1 MNKEC
6 GDLRKKCSSQLKVN
20 NKVFCCHYG
29 WCEQAI
35 PKKAVNDESYWMP
48 FYEEVSNWFGYGKT
62 KSEGK
67 LMIALEAQKKLLCF
81 LSDFF
86 DDPEAYRNPK
96 KVVLDILKHYNIVE
110 KEEKIED
117 NLITDEEFKEACC
130 KDCSELHDCENEFSS
145 FGDGCVVMEN
155 YIKIARSQLRKMERE
170 KNERN

>member
-29 WCEQAI
+29 WCEQAV
-35 PKKAVNDESYWMP
+35 PKKAATNDKIDWMP
-48 FYEEVSNWFGYGKT
+48 VYEEVANWFGYGKT

-96 KVVLDILKHYNIVE
+96 KVVLDILKHYGVI
-110 KEEKIED
+110 EEKKD
-117 NLITDEEFKEACC
+117 DKGLITDEEFKEVCC
-130 KDCSELHDCENEFSS
+130 KNCEELHDCRESSS
-145 FGDGCVVMEN
+145 FGSDCSVMAN
-155 YIKIARSQLRKMERE
+155 YIKIAQAQLRKARKM
-170 KNERN
+170 NES

>member
-35 PKKAVNDESYWMP
+35 PKKSDWIPV
-48 FYEEVSNWFGYGKT
+48 YEEVANWFGYGKT

-67 LMIALEAQKKLLCF
+67 LIIALEAQKKLLCF

-96 KVVLDILKHYNIVE
+96 KVVLDILKHYDMIGKKE
-110 KEEKIED
+110 KVD
-117 NLITDEEFKEACC
+117 DDLITDEEFKEACC
-130 KDCSELHDCENEFSS
+130 KNCSELHDCNESS
-145 FGDGCVVMEN
+145 YFGRDCVVMAN
-155 YIKIARSQLRKMERE
+155 YVKIAQSQLEKIRKISW
-170 KNERN
+170 KKLGQ